1 MERNIKMHPTAW
13 IGENAKVGDGTII
26 WQYCNIMDGAE
37 IGENCK
43 LGANVFVE
51 NGVFIGNGVKIKNNI
66 ALYTG
71 VRCEDDVFLGTNCV
85 FTNVKNPRSFIE
97 RKSEFKETIVRKGAT
112 IGANTTIICG
122 NTIGKYAFVGAGA
135 VITKDVPDY
144 GLVMGNPSVLEGY
157 VCKCGK
163 RLEKQGDK
171 YICPDCGNCYKMQ
184 GKVLVAV
191 EEK

>member
-1 MERNIKMHPTAW
+1 MNENIKVHPSAW
-13 IGENAKVGDGTII
+13 IG
-26 WQYCNIMDGAE
+26 DGAE
-37 IGENCK
+37 IGEGTVIWQHCNVMDGAVIGKNCK

-51 NGVFIGNGVKIKNNI
+51 NGVTIGNGVKVKNNI

-71 VRCEDDVFLGTNCV
+71 VKCEDDVFLGTNCV

-97 RKSEFKETIVRKGAT
+97 RKSEFKETIVKKGAT

-122 NTIGKYAFVGAGA
+122 NTIGKYALVGAGA

-157 VCKCGK
+157 VCKCGN
-163 RLEKQGDK
+163 RLSQQGEE
-171 YICPDCGNCYKMQ
+171 YICPVCGNRYKIQ
-184 GKVLVAV
+184 GNELVAV